1 MRRFSLVMFATI
13 ALLTMSAAGQ
23 AATRVFKATLNGA
36 SEVPPTTSA
45 GTGEATVTLNTAT
58 RRISWDVTYS
68 GLSGPAKAAHIHG
81 PAAPG
86 KNAPVVVPFT
96 GSLASPIKGSKV
108 LTAAQ
113 VSSLEAGN
121 YYVNIHTAQH
131 PAGEIRGQLAP
142 AR

>member
-1 MRRFSLVMFATI
+1 MRHLRLIILAMGACVMV
-13 ALLTMSAAGQ
+13 SAAGQ
-23 AATRVFKATLNGA
+23 AATRTFKATLNGA

-45 GTGEATVTLNTAT
+45 GTGTAMATLNTAT
-58 RRISWDVTYS
+58 RRLSWDVTYS

-96 GSLASPIKGSKV
+96 GTLASPIKGSKV

-113 VSSLEAGN
+113 VSSLEAGDD
-121 YYVNIHTAQH
+121 YVNIHTAQH
-131 PAGEIRGQLAP
+131 PAGEIRGQLTP
-142 AR
+142 SQ